1 MSDLYCYFGS
11 NWGGKAEGESI
22 LDIFYKY
29 NIAFAGLDTKE
40 EVNNCKNKFKAGTK
54 IAVSDGMTV
63 KAVGIAEEDFNSLD
77 NLKID
82 FLPEEKKRFAI
93 NKGVLAVKV
102 KLYKLEEEDCYQEKS
117 FRRRFSNINNDKIKK
132 EIDERLK
139 KYSGEEAMKKMKEE
153 IKELL
158 IQNKNLI
165 LTGAPGTGKTY
176 LAKQIAK
183 EMTKIELPKN
193 SNDIIKDYYEKNKEE
208 LEKYYNECE
217 ILREEFI
224 KKFPKE
230 ELKSISMDDYCI
242 GDGNKNS
249 FCYWIE
255 RKLDK
260 LGKFWP
266 RGDGTYLLYRGKN
279 GDLKNTSNINSNNEL
294 IEKIREAIYKMAT
307 KEKYNEDFKFK
318 SLTTPFAMKIY
329 NSYNGYEYF
338 PIFAKSYMDKLCEIF
353 NIEKAKNPYEQNL
366 EIKKYFDNNFKDIK
380 PVIIKEILI
389 RNFDFKN
396 DIVKKDNDKIILEGK
411 IGFVQF
417 HPSYDYTD
425 FVEGLR
431 PKNDNGNI
439 VFERK
444 DGVFKEFCKEALNNQ
459 SSNFVF
465 IIDEI
470 NRGEISKIFGE
481 LFFSVDSGYRGEKG
495 KVQTQYANL
504 IEDGDEFKDGFYIP
518 ENVYIIGTMN
528 DIDRSVESM
537 DFAMRRRFA
546 WKEIK
551 AEDTQETIL
560 NDLGDLKDETIK
572 RMNNL
577 NKVIRNKETNLSEA
591 YCIGAAYFKKIKDND
606 YNGDFNK
613 LWENHLKGLLF
624 EYTRGMPKQEEIMEN
639 LKKAY
644 YSNNTKT
651 ENNNEEENKNS

>member
-1 MSDLYCYFGS
+1 MNEYIYFGS
-11 NWGGKAEGESI
+11 KWGDERKP
-22 LDIFYKY
+22 LLNIFLNHKVV
-29 NIAFAGLDTKE
+29 FAGLTLE
-40 EVNNCKNKFKAGTK
+40 EANSYKKKFKKDTK
-54 IAVSDGMTV
+54 IAVCDGTTV
-63 KAVGIAEEDFNSLD
+63 KAIGIAKEDFDTLD
-77 NLKID
+77 NLGINFSEEELRNFSIKNSNTILAVRVRLFELNVDDTFIYDAALKRVNPIESRKDIKDKID
-82 FLPEEKKRFAI
+82 ELI
-93 NKGVLAVKV
+93 
-102 KLYKLEEEDCYQEKS
+102 
-117 FRRRFSNINNDKIKK
+117 
-132 EIDERLK
+132 K
-139 KYSGEEAMKKMKEE
+139 KYSGEKMKEE

-193 SNDIIKDYYEKNKEE
+193 PNDIIKEYYKKNKED

-266 RGDGTYLLYRGKN
+266 RGAGTYLLYRGKN
-279 GDLKNTSNINSNNEL
+279 GDLKNTSNINNNNEL

-366 EIKKYFDNNFKDIK
+366 EIKKYFDNSFKDIK

-389 RNFDFKN
+389 RNFDLKN
-396 DIVKKDNDKIILEGK
+396 DSDIIKKDNNKISLEGK

-439 VFERK
+439 GFERK

-504 IEDGDEFKDGFYIP
+504 IDDGDEFKDGFYIP

-560 NDLGDLKDETIK
+560 KDLGDLKDETIK